1 MSTKYLITMVEE
13 YYGLTRITFLS
24 HNIRFS

>member
-1 MSTKYLITMVEE
+1 MSTKYLITIVEQ
-13 YYGLTRITFLS
+13 YYVLTKITFLS